1 MANVLSHTPEISR
14 GPELEG
20 GRPSGIAQVA
30 NQIRGV
36 LESYAAAAADARV
49 ISLAGHTVSEGT
61 RRHRLYQQS
70 YRPGAW
76 GEPL

>member
-30 NQIRGV
+30 NHIRGV
-36 LESYAAAAADARV
+36 LESHAEAAADARLL
-49 ISLAGHTVSEGT
+49 SLTGQPVSEGT
-61 RRHRLYQQS
+61 RHHRLYQQS

>member
-1 MANVLSHTPEISR
+1 MANIFSNTPEVPRS
-14 GPELEG
+14 PEMEG
-20 GRPSGIAQVA
+20 HPSSGIAQVA

-36 LESYAAAAADARV
+36 LESYAAAAADARL

-76 GEPL
+76 GDPL